1 MSIQSYPINDVRK
14 LFPALKRT
22 YKDKTVAYFDGPGGS
37 QVVGTAIEAIADYM
51 KNGGANVHQP
61 FASSIETDKYIIDG
75 KKAIAD
81 LVNCKWEEVAYG
93 PSSTNLAFNIA
104 RSISLDW
111 KPGDEIVVTEMDH
124 RCNVDPWLTAA
135 KDRGVTVRWLE
146 VDLKTLTLDLSNIES
161 VINEKTVLVAAGLAS
176 NGIGTVNDAKRISKR
191 AKEVGALFALDAV
204 QAVPHMY
211 VDRDHFDADIL
222 FCSTY
227 KFFGPHLGAAV
238 IKAELLDSLKAY
250 KLACATD
257 EIPFKLEL
265 GTQNHEAI
273 AGIEPAVEFIASF
286 GEGNSRN
293 ERIISGYKVLEEYEN
308 YLAEKL
314 RNALKNIPRIKIHQ
328 ASEDVT
334 KTPTVSF
341 TIEGINSGDAVR
353 WIIENYSI
361 FVAHGHFYAST
372 LAEKLGINENGGWIR
387 AGFEP
392 YNTIEEVDLFI
403 EAVMELLKK

>member
-1 MSIQSYPINDVRK
+1 MYSGNYPINAVRE

-22 YKDKTVAYFDGPGGS
+22 YKGKTVAYFDGPGGS
-37 QVVGTAIEAIADYM
+37 QVVGTSIEAIANYM

-61 FASSIETDKYIIDG
+61 FASSIETDQYIIDG

-81 LVNCKWEEVAYG
+81 LVNANWEEVAYG

-135 KDRGVTVRWLE
+135 KDKGVTVRWLK
-146 VDLKTLTLDLSNIES
+146 VDLNTLTLNLSELES
-161 VINEKTVLVAAGLAS
+161 VINERTVLVAAGLAS
-176 NGIGTVNDAKRISKR
+176 NGVGTVNDAKKISLR
-191 AKEVGALFALDAV
+191 AKEVGALFSLDAV
-204 QAVPHMY
+204 QAVPHIY
-211 VDRDHFDADIL
+211 VDRDYYDADIL

-227 KFFGPHLGAAV
+227 KFFGPHMGAAI
-238 IKAELLDSLKAY
+238 IKKELLESLMAY

-257 EIPFKLEL
+257 DIPFKLEL
-265 GTQNHEAI
+265 GTQNHEGI

-286 GEGNSRN
+286 GKGETRR
-293 ERIISGYKVLEEYEN
+293 ERIISGYEVMEEYEN
-308 YLAEKL
+308 FLADKL
-314 RNALKNIPRIKIHQ
+314 RKALKEIPEIKLYQ
-328 ASEDVT
+328 APDHVR

-341 TIEGINSGDAVR
+341 TIEGMNSGDAVR

-372 LAEKLGINENGGWIR
+372 LAEILDINDNGGWIR

-392 YNTIEEVDLFI
+392 YNTEEEIDMFI
-403 EAVMELLKK
+403 KAVKELIAK